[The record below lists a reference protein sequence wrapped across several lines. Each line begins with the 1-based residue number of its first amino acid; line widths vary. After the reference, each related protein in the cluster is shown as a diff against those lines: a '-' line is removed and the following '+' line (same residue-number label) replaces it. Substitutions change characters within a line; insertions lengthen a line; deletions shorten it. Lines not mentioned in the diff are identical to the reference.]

1 MIAGIAK
8 LSRTLAGAIAWVAM
22 IAIIVIMAITWVD
35 VLGAKLFNYPVPG
48 LTELVTSLHLML
60 IASAVGLAELK
71 GFQIRVEFFVQKLPR
86 RAQIVMTAFAAAVT
100 TLFFIVLGWHAYFFG
115 VALIRSGET
124 TGTIL
129 IPLWPLAFWLVVCSI
144 PASLVFLGELL
155 LSVSGGARE

>member
-60 IASAVGLAELK
+60 IASAIGLAELR
-71 GFQIRVEFFVQKLPR
+71 GFQVRVEFFVQKLPR
-86 RAQIVMTAFAAAVT
+86 RVQIVFTAFAAAVT
-100 TLFFIVLGWHAYFFG
+100 AAFFIVLGWHAYFFG
-115 VALIRSGET
+115 ASLIRSGET

-144 PASLVFLGELL
+144 PACLVFLGELL
-155 LSVSGGARE
+155 HSVSGGTNK